1 MAPHKNSCNGENDDV
16 QTQIGHTENGMC
28 GIGQDQDCRKFVDPL
43 GLKFSGMSTFLEPT
57 GLQNGK
63 KMIERKQFGT
73 QKETTSH
80 VPSPHC
86 QKVNL
91 LRF

>member
-1 MAPHKNSCNGENDDV
+1 
-16 QTQIGHTENGMC
+16 MC